1 MMLYLYLQS
10 GYHDEHDKHSMDHLI
25 EFMRAGRVKVTQRR
39 KWESVSPIVA
49 NKSFKKPII
58 PLIITSNI

>member
-1 MMLYLYLQS
+1 
-10 GYHDEHDKHSMDHLI
+10 MDHLI

-49 NKSFKKPII
+49 KKSFKKSII
-58 PLIITSNI
+58 NKNKNEIEK

>member
-1 MMLYLYLQS
+1 MLYLYFQS

-39 KWESVSPIVA
+39 KWDLFRQSL
-49 NKSFKKPII
+49 
-58 PLIITSNI
+58 LIRVLTNQL